1 MLMRLVL
8 ENLEKN
14 VNNLFDKRG
23 GEKMKK
29 NLPLIILG
37 VVVIIGLVIGGW
49 WFLGRG
55 KQISLPT
62 APSEV
67 SEQAPAEEGKG
78 FVGKLKDALILGQ
91 SMKCTWEKDEN
102 NFAISYI
109 KDSKVRTEVTQAG
122 EKAHSIMVDNC
133 TYTWQEGETQ
143 GFKMCFEPEEGEE
156 VEEGEEEAMTPEE
169 ITAEMPDYEYNCE
182 PAIVPDSMFNPPA
195 EVNFMS
201 MEQMMGGE

>member
-37 VVVIIGLVIGGW
+37 MVVIVGLAIGGW
-49 WFLGRG
+49 WLLGRG

-78 FVGKLKDALILGQ
+78 FVGKLKDALTLGQ
-91 SMKCTWEKDEN
+91 SMKCTWERDEN
-102 NFAISYI
+102 NFATSYI
-109 KDSKVRTEVTQAG
+109 KDSKIRTEVTQAG

-156 VEEGEEEAMTPEE
+156 EVVTPEG

-195 EVNFMS
+195 EVNFMN
-201 MEQMMGGE
+201 MEQMMDGE